1 MKATCIKDKTFS
13 WEDFMANINPLIR
26 ETKKQPP
33 EVFYKKGALK
43 NFAFFKNTSF
53 TEQLWVNAFQCSA
66 AFIALE

>member
-33 EVFYKKGALK
+33 EVF
-43 NFAFFKNTSF
+43 AFFKNTSF